1 MTIDLKVLLGGI
13 LLGLTVGLMLLVRG
27 QILGCSGM
35 LFRLWDFS
43 TLRIQK
49 DKLAFISGLILSGL
63 IFNFIER
70 VPNPQRLFETST
82 WLLFLGGVLVGSG
95 TFLGNGCTS
104 GHGLCGMAL
113 MRKRS
118 ITAVLIFFSVAILT
132 SWLIH

>member
-1 MTIDLKVLLGGI
+1 MTIELKVLLGGI
-13 LLGLTVGLMLLVRG
+13 LLGLTVSLMLLVRG

-63 IFNFIER
+63 IFNFIEQ
-70 VPNPQRLFETST
+70 VPNPQSLFETST